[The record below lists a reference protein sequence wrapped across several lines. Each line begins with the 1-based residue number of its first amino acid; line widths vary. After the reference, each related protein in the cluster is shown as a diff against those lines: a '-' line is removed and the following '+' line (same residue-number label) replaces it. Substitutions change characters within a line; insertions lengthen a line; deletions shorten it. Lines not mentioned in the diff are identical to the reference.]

1 MPADAAGV
9 RLILVGTVPPDVRA
23 ELERLGPAT
32 EILLPQVRADR
43 LRALF
48 NAADVAIFTTFTVS
62 YWESHATGLRLVV
75 PATEFTR
82 LAFDGDA
89 AVTAFGTADLFS
101 IADEE
106 YRPGDRPGAAH
117 RAGAGARS
125 GSRRARFPND
135 VFVDGSGAAAVR
147 PLPEDCDSAGGGA
160 GGRRWGRGAGMSVTV
175 ATAAPVRT
183 SLGGTAVRG
192 VAWLFAQN
200 VGTRFMVLAGQ
211 MLLARLL
218 APADFGVFGLAGTVV
233 NVVSMVGDFGVQDV
247 VLQRQRALRHWL
259 TPAFWTSAL
268 LGGAGLA
275 LVLFVA
281 PLLARLYGAAELPA
295 MLALMGLAIP
305 LTALANVPCILLRA
319 QLRFRDLAMMG
330 GAEVV
335 GVQVLTV
342 AFATAR
348 MGPYSFVLPL
358 PIVALVRTATLWFAT
373 RPTIGRPRLAR
384 VRKILARGSHLL
396 GTKVITAAV
405 SQGDYFVLG
414 LFTSKAA
421 VGVYYFA
428 FRLAVQPLQLLATSV
443 TNVVFPVLAQMG
455 SDQARQRAAA
465 LAAARVLA
473 YVAMPCCFLQAALA
487 EPVVRLL
494 AGHKWDAAVPIAQ
507 VLSVGLAFDAV
518 AWIAGAVLRARGEFF
533 STFKYIGLCAVGSSL
548 WW

>member
-1 MPADAAGV
+1 
-9 RLILVGTVPPDVRA
+9 
-23 ELERLGPAT
+23 
-32 EILLPQVRADR
+32 
-43 LRALF
+43 
-48 NAADVAIFTTFTVS
+48 
-62 YWESHATGLRLVV
+62 
-75 PATEFTR
+75 
-82 LAFDGDA
+82 
-89 AVTAFGTADLFS
+89 
-101 IADEE
+101 
-106 YRPGDRPGAAH
+106 
-117 RAGAGARS
+117 
-125 GSRRARFPND
+125 
-135 VFVDGSGAAAVR
+135 
-147 PLPEDCDSAGGGA
+147 
-160 GGRRWGRGAGMSVTV
+160 MSVTTV
-175 ATAAPVRT
+175 AAAAPVRT

-200 VGTRFMVLAGQ
+200 VATRFMVLAGQ

-218 APADFGVFGLAGTVV
+218 SPADFGVFGLAGTVV

-247 VLQRQRALRHWL
+247 VLQRQRALRYWL
-259 TPAFWTSAL
+259 TPAFWTSSL

-275 LVLFVA
+275 LVLLSA
-281 PLLARLYGAAELPA
+281 PLLSRLYAAPELPA

-319 QLRFRDLAMMG
+319 QLRFRDLAMVG

-342 AFATAR
+342 AFAAAK

-358 PIVALVRTATLWFAT
+358 PIVALIRTAALWVTT
-373 RPTIGRPRLAR
+373 RPKIGRPRLAH
-384 VRKILARGSHLL
+384 VRKILARGTHLL
-396 GTKVITAAV
+396 GTKVVTAAV

-421 VGVYYFA
+421 VGAYYFA

-487 EPVVRLL
+487 APVVRML

-533 STFKYIGLCAVGSSL
+533 STFKYIGLCAVAFFGLVVTGAAGGTNKALAVALAVAIYYAAVTPLYSVFAFRKLGSPLAEVLGIYLPPAILAGVSVAAGAAAGAAVFTHPVNRAAL
-548 WW
+548 TLLVSGVAYLAMLRLFANDALATIRQFLRSAVARRLAAAGGTA

>member
-1 MPADAAGV
+1 
-9 RLILVGTVPPDVRA
+9 
-23 ELERLGPAT
+23 
-32 EILLPQVRADR
+32 
-43 LRALF
+43 
-48 NAADVAIFTTFTVS
+48 
-62 YWESHATGLRLVV
+62 
-75 PATEFTR
+75 
-82 LAFDGDA
+82 
-89 AVTAFGTADLFS
+89 
-101 IADEE
+101 
-106 YRPGDRPGAAH
+106 
-117 RAGAGARS
+117 
-125 GSRRARFPND
+125 
-135 VFVDGSGAAAVR
+135 
-147 PLPEDCDSAGGGA
+147 
-160 GGRRWGRGAGMSVTV
+160 MSVTTV
-175 ATAAPVRT
+175 AAAAPVRT

-200 VGTRFMVLAGQ
+200 VATRFMVLAGQ

-218 APADFGVFGLAGTVV
+218 SPADFGVFGLAGTVV

-259 TPAFWTSAL
+259 TPAFWTSSL

-275 LVLFVA
+275 LVLLSA
-281 PLLARLYGAAELPA
+281 PLLSRLYAAPELPA

-319 QLRFRDLAMMG
+319 QLRFRDLAMVG

-342 AFATAR
+342 AFAAAR

-358 PIVALVRTATLWFAT
+358 PIVALIRTAALWVTT
-373 RPTIGRPRLAR
+373 RPTIGRPRLAH

-421 VGVYYFA
+421 VGAYYFA

-473 YVAMPCCFLQAALA
+473 YVAMPCCFL
-487 EPVVRLL
+487 
-494 AGHKWDAAVPIAQ
+494 AGRARRAGGADAGGAQ
-507 VLSVGLAFDAV
+507 MGRRRPDR
-518 AWIAGAVLRARGEFF
+518 AGAQRRAGVRRRRLDRRGRPARARRVLQHVQVHWPVRRG
-533 STFKYIGLCAVGSSL
+533 ASSL
-548 WW
+548 WWSRAPPAGRTRRWPWPWRSPSTTRRSRRFIRCSPSGSWGARWPRCSGFICAPRFWPESPSRRARPRAPRCSPTR